1 MAEAKSKKTTTS
13 VTQFINGIEDR
24 QKRVDCRDVAKMMR
38 AATGQRAK
46 MWGSSIVGFGTYN
59 YAYAN
64 GKSGTSML
72 CGFSPR
78 KQELTI
84 YIMPGFKPFT
94 KLMSGLGKHR
104 VGKSCL
110 YIKRLADIDQHKLE
124 SLIDQSVKLMKKK
137 YKVE

>member
-1 MAEAKSKKTTTS
+1 MAEAKTKKTTGS
-13 VTQFINGIEDR
+13 VTQFINAIEDR
-24 QKRVDCRDVAKMMR
+24 QKRADCRAVSKMMG
-38 AATGQRAK
+38 AATGCRAR

-78 KQELTI
+78 KQELSI

-94 KLMSGLGKHR
+94 ELMGNLGKHR

-110 YIKRLADIDQHKLE
+110 YIKRLADIDQDKLE
-124 SLIDQSVKLMKKK
+124 SLINQSVRLMKKK
-137 YKVE
+137 YQVK